1 MDFGKLIV
9 RLVVGGFFVGHGMQK
24 LRGAFGGPGLEGTE
38 QMMTALSMHPAKVNA
53 RAAALSETIG
63 GAGIALGAGT
73 PFAAAALIGTMA
85 TAVRKVHAKNG
96 PWNSAGGWEYNAV
109 LMSVVA
115 GLTNDGPGDLSFDRL
130 IGRTPLG
137 PRLGRL
143 RRAGGP
149 RRLDRR
155 DRGRQAPDARRRRS
169 GVRRRVHRRPGRGR
183 DSRVRRRRDLA
194 VRAVLAPAFGAR
206 PGPSDSLSTRLPGRE
221 REESE

>member
-9 RLVVGGFFVGHGMQK
+9 RLVVGGFFVGHGLQK

-53 RAAALSETIG
+53 RAAALSETVG

-115 GLTNDGPGDLSFDRL
+115 GLTNDGPGNLSFDAL
-130 IGRTPLG
+130 IGKRRWGLG
-137 PRLGRL
+137 W
-143 RRAGGP
+143 
-149 RRLDRR
+149 
-155 DRGRQAPDARRRRS
+155 
-169 GVRRRVHRRPGRGR
+169 GVF
-183 DSRVRRRRDLA
+183 
-194 VRAVLAPAFGAR
+194 AVLAGFAGSTAAIEVGKRMAPAEVSSGSDDVSTDDPADGAT
-206 PGPSDSLSTRLPGRE
+206 P
-221 REESE
+221 ESADAAI

>member
-24 LRGAFGGPGLEGTE
+24 LRGAFGGPGLAGTE

-130 IGRTPLG
+130 IGRTRWGLG
-137 PRLGRL
+137 W
-143 RRAGGP
+143 
-149 RRLDRR
+149 
-155 DRGRQAPDARRRRS
+155 
-169 GVRRRVHRRPGRGR
+169 GVF
-183 DSRVRRRRDLA
+183 
-194 VRAVLAPAFGAR
+194 AVLAGLAGSTAAIEVGKRLTPADDAAASGDVSTDDPAEGA
-206 PGPSDSLSTRLPGRE
+206 TA
-221 REESE
+221 ESADAAI

>member
-9 RLVVGGFFVGHGMQK
+9 RLVVGGFFVGHGLQK

-53 RAAALSETIG
+53 RAAALSETVG

-115 GLTNDGPGDLSFDRL
+115 GLTNDGPGNLSFDAL
-130 IGRTPLG
+130 IGKRRWGLG
-137 PRLGRL
+137 LGRL
-143 RRAGGP
+143 RRARGLRG
-149 RRLDRR
+149 LDGRHR
-155 DRGRQAPDARRRRS
+155 DRQADW
-169 GVRRRVHRRPGRGR
+169 RRPRTR
-183 DSRVRRRRDLA
+183 P
-194 VRAVLAPAFGAR
+194 APSEVSTDDPAEGAT
-206 PGPSDSLSTRLPGRE
+206 P
-221 REESE
+221 ESADAAI